1 MHQPDEKCT
10 KCDWTGYIEEL
21 KPIKFRSKNAI
32 GTLLFCPRCKSETQ
46 SINYKES
53 NNE

>member
-1 MHQPDEKCT
+1 MSQPTEKCT
-10 KCDWTGYIEEL
+10 KCDWQGYVEQL

-46 SINYKES
+46 SINKET
-53 NNE
+53 NNA